1 MRPVDNLETAIDVLR
16 ELAHRPMITK
26 LHFEVDLEVDRPVT
40 ISYTVNEFCWKGERR
55 EEC

>member
-55 EEC
+55 EEG